1 MRLNIF
7 LIKSLGQET
16 SLSSLPCNMDVE
28 ELPNLFVSHCN
39 VFNSFQV
46 SVIPPENFRKPLF
59 FWRSVE
65 MEHWPGMGYKY
76 FEGFQSA
83 YFEPNLVFR
92 ECFWGISLHLAFL
105 SGLSAFLLLSSELK
119 ASHKPFS
126 FHFSTLPL
134 GTSKCFFDKVF
145 LKVSERKKK
154 KNENMFPLILEVLRS
169 LLILRV
175 KGFPVKWQLYEIS

>member
-16 SLSSLPCNMDVE
+16 SLSSLPCNMNVE

-105 SGLSAFLLLSSELK
+105 SELSAFLLPKLHTNRFLSI
-119 ASHKPFS
+119 FQR
-126 FHFSTLPL
+126 FHLVPQN
-134 GTSKCFFDKVF
+134 VF
-145 LKVSERKKK
+145 LTRSFSRFQKGRKKRMK
-154 KNENMFPLILEVLRS
+154 ICFR
-169 LLILRV
+169 
-175 KGFPVKWQLYEIS
+175 